1 MLDSTKY
8 KTKNYLH
15 FDHRVKIENV
25 ESYVTNRSKIGKHS
39 FLPLIRYVLS
49 FEKRIEEKNPEFN
62 NRPIKPKNRVIM
74 YAGHMDNFIYKY
86 YAEMLN
92 KDFYNEFC
100 IEKDIDDCVSAYR
113 NNKVG
118 KSNIDFA
125 AEIINQAVKYKK
137 AYVLV
142 GDFTNYFDKI
152 NHELLKK
159 HLAEVLNQPRLSKD
173 WFNVFRSITK
183 YGYYEKSFLNE

>member
-62 NRPIKPKNRVIM
+62 NRPIK
-74 YAGHMDNFIYKY
+74 
-86 YAEMLN
+86 
-92 KDFYNEFC
+92 
-100 IEKDIDDCVSAYR
+100 
-113 NNKVG
+113 
-118 KSNIDFA
+118 
-125 AEIINQAVKYKK
+125 
-137 AYVLV
+137 
-142 GDFTNYFDKI
+142 
-152 NHELLKK
+152 
-159 HLAEVLNQPRLSKD
+159 
-173 WFNVFRSITK
+173 
-183 YGYYEKSFLNE
+183 